1 MSEESRVS
9 QASDPGAEPQVLY
22 ELAAS
27 NPELRPLIASNP
39 NAYPALLEWLAQLG
53 DAAVDAALALRAQV
67 SEAADVSD
75 GGAPAE
81 VAEAAVAMDV
91 ESPSPAGAEAGE
103 NILEAEIQT
112 EWADAEP
119 ADATDAGAS
128 DAPVSAE
135 ESQPA
140 DLGPE
145 AELEAR
151 SGADAQALYAL
162 AISAPGL
169 RPLIASNP
177 NTYPGLLQWLGD
189 LGDPAVDAAL
199 ALRKQLPAAEDEL
212 GAVEI
217 SVSEEMPTDSGQVD
231 AGVVEVAEVTTE
243 ADLDSGEA
251 PAEEQMSAETEVIE
265 AVPAAG
271 IDETEVHEY
280 QWTEEDFIAMAE
292 GPVVQRPP
300 EARTSAVPPSPPQW
314 STPGQ
319 YAGIPAATGQEP
331 MQEKDG
337 KAGKIAVFVLLT
349 VLAIAA
355 VAALVYTFLSL
366 GSPGNN
372 SSVPVSDEYTETE
385 EPATEEDT
393 EEDVV
398 AQPEPEPE
406 EEPEAETEEPAPI
419 QFPAPDN
426 AVSASRFISPSQN
439 IACDLREDAAYC
451 TIFIFDYAS
460 AGYPNCGER
469 PTTIKLT
476 EDAAALDCTA
486 TPVNPGTAEGILEYD
501 TSATTA
507 DFACFSSDSGMSCWN
522 VRSGSAFALA
532 RGGWVVGDNGRIPA
546 SAFTW

>member
-9 QASDPGAEPQVLY
+9 QASDPSAEPQVLY

-53 DAAVDAALALRAQV
+53 DPAVDAALALRAQV
-67 SEAADVSD
+67 SEAADVPD
-75 GGAPAE
+75 GGAPVE
-81 VAEAAVAMDV
+81 VAEAAVTMDV
-91 ESPSPAGAEAGE
+91 ESPSPAGAQAGE
-103 NILEAEIQT
+103 NILEAEMQT
-112 EWADAEP
+112 GWGGAEP
-119 ADATDAGAS
+119 ADATDADPS
-128 DAPVSAE
+128 DASVSAE

-212 GAVEI
+212 DDVGPTA
-217 SVSEEMPTDSGQVD
+217 SEEMPTDSSQVD
-231 AGVVEVAEVTTE
+231 AGVVEVTEVTTE
-243 ADLDSGEA
+243 ADFDSGEA
-251 PAEEQMSAETEVIE
+251 PAEEQVSAETEITE

-300 EARTSAVPPSPPQW
+300 EARTSAVPPSPPQG
-314 STPGQ
+314 SAPGQ
-319 YAGIPAATGQEP
+319 YAGIPAAMGQEP
-331 MQEKDG
+331 LQEKDG
-337 KAGKIAVFVLLT
+337 KAAKIAVFVLLT

-355 VAALVYTFLSL
+355 VAALVYTFLLL

-385 EPATEEDT
+385 EPAT

-451 TIFIFDYAS
+451 TIFVSDYAS
-460 AGYPNCGER
+460 AGYPNCGEQ
-469 PTTIKLT
+469 PTTLKLT

-486 TPVNPGTAEGILEYD
+486 TPVHPGTAERILEYD

-532 RGGWVVGDNGRIPA
+532 RGGWVVGDTGRIPA